1 VNAVTAAATPP
12 EPPARSPKGAEPGD
26 ARVAQSR
33 FLRDGLDNADAPQRQ
48 RRAIEIAWVATALT
62 AGLIG
67 LGHSVTTGRL
77 APVSR
82 VDAAVTTWLI
92 GHRTP
97 RRNAV
102 TRLGSVA
109 ADSSSAITMATL
121 AVVALTVTG
130 HRDRAARLTTGMV
143 GQLLV
148 FLVSA
153 QTVGR
158 ARPAV
163 PHLDHDPPTA
173 SFPSGHTSAS
183 VVLYG
188 TLADLAGR
196 FAGRCRRW
204 WRRPGSI
211 GGCTMPATCW
221 PGSAAAWSGCSS
233 PDPGPSEAQL
243 GLRIAGSASNAM
255 TIISDTADNARSTPK
270 WSPRNPSTG
279 GPARKAR

>member
-143 GQLLV
+143 GQLLE

-196 FAGRCRRW
+196 FLPSRVAGVV
-204 WRRPGSI
+204 RPI
-211 GGCTMPATCW
+211 CW
-221 PGSAAAWSGCSS
+221 TVPPLVAAARVYRGMHHASDVLAGFGSGLVWLQLTRS
-233 PDPGPSEAQL
+233 GPE
-243 GLRIAGSASNAM
+243 
-255 TIISDTADNARSTPK
+255 
-270 WSPRNPSTG
+270 
-279 GPARKAR
+279 